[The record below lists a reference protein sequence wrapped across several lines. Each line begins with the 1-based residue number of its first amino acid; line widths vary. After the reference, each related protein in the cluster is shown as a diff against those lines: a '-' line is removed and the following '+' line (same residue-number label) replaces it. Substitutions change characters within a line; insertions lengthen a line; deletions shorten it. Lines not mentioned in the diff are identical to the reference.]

1 MWCIV
6 NDMALSPI
14 AAGKGVLTVRWKQGV
29 TRTADLDFTNVM
41 AFEGIPQRLPI
52 KEAVGIADFVET
64 DTRNKRRKLLDGFWF
79 D

>member
-1 MWCIV
+1 MT
-6 NDMALSPI
+6 
-14 AAGKGVLTVRWKQGV
+14 KG
-29 TRTADLDFTNVM
+29 ADLDFTNIM

-64 DTRNKRRKLLDGFWF
+64 DTRNKRRELLDGFWF

>member
-1 MWCIV
+1 MS
-6 NDMALSPI
+6 LSRK
-14 AAGKGVLTVRWKQGV
+14 ASVFASGVSASRNISLTR
-29 TRTADLDFTNVM
+29 DLDFTNVM

-64 DTRNKRRKLLDGFWF
+64 DTRNKRRELLDGFWF